1 MSHQEDIQR
10 VPACWSHFLRAAHG
24 ASLDSRMLRM
34 LEPAGISVDLALQPG
49 SPALTMAGLGL
60 LAACGIENADG
71 SGRCAPALPRATTA
85 LRSAEGTA
93 PVGTAPAGT
102 APVGTAPEGEL
113 LARLRAWVEQAD
125 ARLDARHVLLLG
137 EGSLDCGLRSVLHA
151 LSDQMSRRR
160 LHCAGPCGGGFGSG
174 ADARHAIVVLGSH
187 SFSDARTRLE
197 LEQARDWLRRAGVAD
212 PAARIVA
219 VTADPAAAR
228 AAGIA
233 SAQIFVVPPEL
244 PPRHA
249 WWALAPLVLG
259 LCGGWT
265 LWLQLCAGAAAMDQH
280 VAQAPL
286 LRNAPVQ
293 MALAS
298 LARAGARGGA
308 TWHIAVCGQ
317 ALAMI
322 PNYVQ
327 QLNMGDPAGLAAGP
341 VVWSLPPAVTASGWL
356 ERHPEGAPVDFV
368 ALLDDPRASGTHG
381 AELAE
386 CLAERRLLSLRQPVR
401 PSTLIMLPR
410 PDARS
415 LGALLALYEHHNTLF
430 ESVLGRVHGCD
441 GAGPVR
447 RRLAAEIERQ
457 LGVPARAGAVD
468 WHHDA
473 STGYWIDRYRH
484 TAAAARG

>member
-1 MSHQEDIQR
+1 MAHYDDNNR
-10 VPACWSHFLRAAHG
+10 VPACWSHFLRAAEG
-24 ASLDSRMLRM
+24 ASLDARTLRM
-34 LEPAGISVDLALQPG
+34 LEPAGIGVDLALQPG

-60 LAACGIENADG
+60 LAACGIEHADAR
-71 SGRCAPALPRATTA
+71 SQCAPALPASVLTMRQDGDAQQ
-85 LRSAEGTA
+85 
-93 PVGTAPAGT
+93 
-102 APVGTAPEGEL
+102 GEL
-113 LARLRAWVEQAD
+113 LARMRRWVEQAD
-125 ARLDARHVLLLG
+125 ASADCRHVVLLG
-137 EGSLDCGLRSVLHA
+137 EGALDCGLRGVLHA
-151 LSDQMSRRR
+151 LSDQMHRRR
-160 LHCAGPCGGGFGSG
+160 LHCAGPCGGGFGAG
-174 ADARHAIVVLGSH
+174 AEARHALIVIGSL
-187 SFSDARTRLE
+187 SFDDARTRLE

-212 PAARIVA
+212 PAGRIVA
-219 VTADPAAAR
+219 VTADPGAAR

-233 SAQIFVVPPEL
+233 SAQIFAL
-244 PPRHA
+244 PQDLPARHA
-249 WWALAPLVLG
+249 WWAMAPLVLG
-259 LCGGWT
+259 LAGGWS
-265 LWLQLCAGAAAMDQH
+265 LWLQLSAGAAALDQH

-317 ALAMI
+317 ALAHV

-327 QLNMGDPAGLAAGP
+327 QLNMGDPAGPAAGP
-341 VVWSLPPAVTASGWL
+341 VVWSLPPALTAAGWL

-368 ALLDDPRASGTHG
+368 ALLDDPRAGGAHG
-381 AELAE
+381 AVLAE

-415 LGALLALYEHHNTLF
+415 IGALLALYEHHNALF
-430 ESVLGRVHGCD
+430 EAVLARVHGCD
-441 GAGPVR
+441 GSGPVR

-457 LGVPARAGAVD
+457 LGVPARAGTVD

-484 TAAAARG
+484 VMHATGAGGRTA